1 MRLLNTLALLFMT
14 ATTAL
19 CSDAPL
25 RHVVSFKFKKETPA
39 QEIRK
44 IETAFSELKGKIP
57 QIQSLEWGTDVSP
70 EGLSKGFTHMWI
82 VTFND
87 LAALKTYIDH
97 PDHVA
102 FVNILK
108 PNLEDVFVLDFHSKK

>member
-1 MRLLNTLALLFMT
+1 MT

-25 RHVVSFKFKKETPA
+25 RHVVSFKFKKETAA

-97 PDHVA
+97 PEHVA

>member
-70 EGLSKGFTHMWI
+70 EGLSK
-82 VTFND
+82 
-87 LAALKTYIDH
+87 
-97 PDHVA
+97 
-102 FVNILK
+102 
-108 PNLEDVFVLDFHSKK
+108 

>member
-44 IETAFSELKGKIP
+44 IETAFSELK
-57 QIQSLEWGTDVSP
+57 WGTDVSP

-87 LAALKTYIDH
+87 LAALKTYIGH